1 MKNKKLIMV
10 DDDEIFIY
18 LTKKAIDSVNIVDLI
33 KVFGNGLD
41 AIDFL
46 KAHAHKPEELPEII
60 FLDLSMPI
68 MDGWQFLEEYILLQP
83 TLGRKIIIYI
93 VSSSISPEDI
103 IRARKITAVTDYIIK
118 PITKEKLIEVAS
130 IL

>member
-1 MKNKKLIMV
+1 
-10 DDDEIFIY
+10 
-18 LTKKAIDSVNIVDLI
+18 
-33 KVFGNGLD
+33 
-41 AIDFL
+41 
-46 KAHAHKPEELPEII
+46 
-60 FLDLSMPI
+60 MPI

-118 PITKEKLIEVAS
+118 PITKEKLIEVTS
-130 IL
+130 LL